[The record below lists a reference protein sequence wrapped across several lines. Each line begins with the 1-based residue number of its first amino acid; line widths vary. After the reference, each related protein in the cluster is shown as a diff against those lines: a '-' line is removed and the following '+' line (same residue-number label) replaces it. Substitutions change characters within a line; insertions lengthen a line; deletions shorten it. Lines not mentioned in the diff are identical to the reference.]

1 MIDTRNPPDLS
12 PPAVK
17 VARRLQ
23 ALPDDR
29 TYIVVLT
36 KVRGAWMLALLP
48 NAAGAKVE
56 RVGKDIRQ
64 TIIPTP
70 SE

>member
-1 MIDTRNPPDLS
+1 MADIRNPPDLS

-23 ALPDDR
+23 ALPDER

-36 KVRGAWMLALLP
+36 KVRGAWILALLP

-56 RVGKDIRQ
+56 RAG
-64 TIIPTP
+64 
-70 SE
+70 ENANGYG

>member
-1 MIDTRNPPDLS
+1 MTNTRNPPDLS
-12 PPAVK
+12 LPAIK

-36 KVRGAWMLALLP
+36 KVRGAWILALLP
-48 NAAGAKVE
+48 NATGAKVE
-56 RVGKDIRQ
+56 KAG
-64 TIIPTP
+64 
-70 SE
+70 EGANEYG

>member
-1 MIDTRNPPDLS
+1 MTDKRNPPDLS

-23 ALPDDR
+23 ALPGGR

-36 KVRGAWMLALLP
+36 KTQEGAWILALLP

-56 RVGKDIRQ
+56 RAGE
-64 TIIPTP
+64 
-70 SE
+70 SAE